1 MATVVDQARDLTKHL
16 RDAAAAARRIRL
28 AAQAAAPSS
37 QKQEPAIDPLAFRR
51 LGV

>member
-16 RDAAAAARRIRL
+16 RDAAAAARRIRF
-28 AAQAAAPSS
+28 AQPPAQAST
-37 QKQEPAIDPLAFRR
+37 KQEPAIDPLAFRR